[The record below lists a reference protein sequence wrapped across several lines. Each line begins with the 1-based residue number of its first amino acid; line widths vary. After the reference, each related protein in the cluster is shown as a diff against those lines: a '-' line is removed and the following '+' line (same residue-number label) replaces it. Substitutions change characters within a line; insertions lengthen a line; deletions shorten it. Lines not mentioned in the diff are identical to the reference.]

1 MLQGSYVGQPQNW
14 YVRVKREREGQEKRE
29 GGRESERARVREREG
44 GREGGWEEEG
54 GRKKTPDTSMNDI
67 SKEI

>member
-44 GREGGWEEEG
+44 GREGGKEG
-54 GRKKTPDTSMNDI
+54 GRRREGERKRLIPQ
-67 SKEI
+67 